1 MFVAVTKHKH
11 MGQAVSHE
19 PITLIHINH
28 TSALVVRREIQRQR
42 KRERERGREG
52 GRGGGKETGSGT
64 DREDRDGES

>member
-19 PITLIHINH
+19 PVTLIHVNH

-42 KRERERGREG
+42 KREREREGGREG
-52 GRGGGKETGSGT
+52 VAKKQGVGQIGKTVS
-64 DREDRDGES
+64 DGES